1 MIENK
6 YFLLAVILFS
16 KTNAQKN
23 SGKTNEVTS
32 VPSVPSMVKASNFPD
47 MVNVARR

>member
-32 VPSVPSMVKASNFPD
+32 VPSMVKASNFPD